1 MTNFPERT
9 IEMSHAKTALLLL
22 CALVFVAIGGWMI
35 LMPQA
40 AYFSV
45 VLGIIG
51 VVFFGA
57 CGAVAIRKL
66 MQKRPG
72 LMVNLQGVHDQSS
85 GTSAGFVPWKDV
97 SAVQPSFVSGQKF
110 VSLMLH
116 DAQKYSHSGNALQQ
130 RLAKLNMSLVG
141 TPINISANTLKINFD
156 ELLALLQSYQQQSGK
171 SKSKGK

>member
-1 MTNFPERT
+1 MTNFSERT
-9 IEMSHAKTALLLL
+9 IAMSHAKTALLLL
-22 CALVFVAIGGWMI
+22 CAMVFVAIGTWMV

-45 VLGIIG
+45 ALGIVSI
-51 VVFFGA
+51 VFFGA
-57 CGAVAIRKL
+57 CGAVAIKKL
-66 MQKRPG
+66 MQKSPG
-72 LMVNLQGVHDQSS
+72 LMVNLQGVHDQSG

-97 SAVQPSFVSGQKF
+97 SAVQPSFISGQKF

-116 DAQKYSHSGNALQQ
+116 DAQKYSQHGNALQQ

-156 ELLALLQSYQQQSGK
+156 DLLALLESYHQQSRK
-171 SKSKGK
+171 SQGKGK